1 MSGRLQGKIAVI
13 TGAGQSAGET
23 IGNGRAMALLF
34 AREGAQV
41 LCVDRQLQSAAET
54 VAMITAEAGGAA
66 AFQADVST
74 DAGCAALV
82 AEAKSR
88 WGRIDILVNNVG
100 IGGGGDG
107 PAHRAEEAAWDRIMA
122 VNLKSAWMTIKHAV
136 PVMRGQGGGSII
148 NISSLAS
155 LAGGNQV
162 AYEVS
167 KAGMNRLTTS
177 VANANAAHGVRCN
190 AVLPG
195 LMDTPMA
202 ISGIAAAI
210 GSTTISGARNP
221 QRPRSLAR
229 QDGHRLGHRAR
240 RAVPGFRR
248 GQLHHRR
255 VAAGGRRHVGAGR
268 VRSAAASSP
277 RASFAPDA
285 PRSHTIRA

>member
-1 MSGRLQGKIAVI
+1 MSGRLQGKFAIIA
-13 TGAGQSAGET
+13 GAGQTAGET

-41 LCVDRQLQSAAET
+41 LCVDRDLASAAET
-54 VAMITAEAGGAA
+54 VAMIAKEGGVAA
-66 AFQADVST
+66 SFQADVSR
-74 DAGCAALV
+74 DADCASII

-107 PAHRAEEAAWDRIMA
+107 PAHRADEQAFDRILT
-122 VNLKSAWMTIKHAV
+122 VNLKSAWMTIKHV
-136 PVMRGQGGGSII
+136 IPMMRGQGGGSIV

-155 LAGGNQV
+155 LSGGNQV

-177 VANANAAHGVRCN
+177 VANANASHGVRCN

-210 GSTTISGARNP
+210 GSTTSAVRETRNARVP
-221 QRPRSLAR
+221 LRGKMGTAWDTAHAALFLASDEANFITGVLLPV
-229 QDGHRLGHRAR
+229 DGGMSAR
-240 RAVPGFRR
+240 
-248 GQLHHRR
+248 
-255 VAAGGRRHVGAGR
+255 VG
-268 VRSAAASSP
+268 
-277 RASFAPDA
+277 
-285 PRSHTIRA
+285 

>member
-23 IGNGRAMALLF
+23 IGNGRAMAVLF

-41 LCVDRQLQSAAET
+41 LCVDRRLESAAET
-54 VAMITAEAGGAA
+54 VAMIAAEGGSAA
-66 AFQADVST
+66 AFQADVSR
-74 DAGCAALV
+74 DAECAALV
-82 AEAKSR
+82 AEGKSR

-100 IGGGGDG
+100 IGGSGDG
-107 PAHRAEEAAWDRIMA
+107 PAHRADEAAWDRIMA

-136 PVMRGQGGGSII
+136 PVMREQGGGSIV

-167 KAGMNRLTTS
+167 KAGVNRLTTS
-177 VANANAAHGVRCN
+177 VANANAAYGVRCN

-202 ISGIAAAI
+202 VSGIAGAT
-210 GSTTISGARNP
+210 GSTTEAVREARNARVP
-221 QRPRSLAR
+221 LRGRMGTGWDTAHAALFLASDEANFITGVLLPV
-229 QDGHRLGHRAR
+229 DGGMSAR
-240 RAVPGFRR
+240 
-248 GQLHHRR
+248 
-255 VAAGGRRHVGAGR
+255 VG
-268 VRSAAASSP
+268 
-277 RASFAPDA
+277 
-285 PRSHTIRA
+285 

>member
-1 MSGRLQGKIAVI
+1 MSGRLQGKIAIIV
-13 TGAGQSAGET
+13 GAGQSAGET

-34 AREGAQV
+34 ARHGAQV
-41 LCVDRQLQSAAET
+41 LCVDRDLASANET
-54 VAMITAEAGGAA
+54 VAMIAAEGGHAVP
-66 AFQADVST
+66 FQADVSR
-74 DAGCAALV
+74 DADCAAIV

-107 PAHRAEEAAWDRIMA
+107 PAHRADEEAFDRILT

-136 PVMRGQGGGSII
+136 PIMREQGGGSIV

-177 VANANAAHGVRCN
+177 VANANAGHGLRCN

-202 ISGIAAAI
+202 ISGIAATT
-210 GSTTISGARNP
+210 GSTTEAVRETRNARVP
-221 QRPRSLAR
+221 LRGKMGTAWDTAHAALFLASDEANFITGVLLPV
-229 QDGHRLGHRAR
+229 DGGMAAR
-240 RAVPGFRR
+240 
-248 GQLHHRR
+248 
-255 VAAGGRRHVGAGR
+255 VG
-268 VRSAAASSP
+268 
-277 RASFAPDA
+277 
-285 PRSHTIRA
+285 